1 MSVEE
6 RIALQREK
14 DHYTWKQEG
23 LQEGRQEGLMDAV
36 KRLMSNLGVTE
47 QKAREMLGL
56 PASSSSVQK
65 LSL

>member
-1 MSVEE
+1 
-6 RIALQREK
+6 
-14 DHYTWKQEG
+14 
-23 LQEGRQEGLMDAV
+23 MDAV